1 MPKRGGIT
9 REDVERVKRLIKET
23 LFYREF
29 FKPEDKIT
37 PKSERSESPSSARD
51 PS

>member
-1 MPKRGGIT
+1 MSKRGGIT

-37 PKSERSESPSSARD
+37 PRSERSESPSSARD

>member
-1 MPKRGGIT
+1 MPRRGIT
-9 REDVERVKRLIKET
+9 REDVERVKRLIKES

-29 FKPEDKIT
+29 FKPEDKIK